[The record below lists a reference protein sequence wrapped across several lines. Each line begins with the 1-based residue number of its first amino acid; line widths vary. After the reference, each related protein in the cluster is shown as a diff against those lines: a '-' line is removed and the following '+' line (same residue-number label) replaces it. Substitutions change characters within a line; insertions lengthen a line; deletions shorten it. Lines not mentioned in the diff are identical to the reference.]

1 MSQGVCLGVVSGSSL
16 PLVSQK
22 EHKARPVLG
31 GISGVKTFHFQN
43 NDGLL
48 VRSEPVPRR
57 WTAKKKTCYR
67 PRDALSSL
75 TMLSLYR
82 VSEDSG
88 I

>member
-1 MSQGVCLGVVSGSSL
+1 M
-16 PLVSQK
+16 SQK

-31 GISGVKTFHFQN
+31 GISGVEPFHFQN

-57 WTAKKKTCYR
+57 WTAKKKTRYR
-67 PRDALSSL
+67 PRDTVESSL
-75 TMLSLYR
+75 TMLWLYR

>member
-1 MSQGVCLGVVSGSSL
+1 MSASQLSSL

-22 EHKARPVLG
+22 EHKARPILG
-31 GISGVKTFHFQN
+31 GVSGVKTFHFQN

-48 VRSEPVPRR
+48 VRSEPVLRR
-57 WTAKKKTCYR
+57 WAAKKKTCYR
-67 PRDALSSL
+67 PRDAVESSL
-75 TMLSLYR
+75 TMLWLYR